1 MLMWYQDVMPI
12 STSVKVCNWHFVLP
26 YIVLLIWALSRMSL
40 VNPINKL
47 AALLVYWWAKLLSS
61 VTIEEY
67 VSYRYLELGRSSYLE
82 FISASSICNLEFSMS
97 FKQHTQQNRSCI
109 FSFFVTLFC
118 VWWVPHNV
126 WWGLRAHQTFCLMEH
141 QTFSPTLMMVR
152 LLSHIC
158 ITRPQWVNNGNHYVW
173 KEVTDIGTMIR
184 IHLKMMNTHGY
195 ITYTHWDKDHTVLLI
210 WTKRHRMMCKTNK
223 N

>member
-82 FISASSICNLEFSMS
+82 FISASSICNLEFSVS

-126 WWGLRAHQTFCLMEH
+126 WWGPRAHQTFCLMEH
-141 QTFSPTLMMVR
+141 QTFSPTLWLVR
-152 LLSHIC
+152 NYP
-158 ITRPQWVNNGNHYVW
+158 ITTWVFNCNYCLCY
-173 KEVTDIGTMIR
+173 KIPCFDAI
-184 IHLKMMNTHGY
+184 
-195 ITYTHWDKDHTVLLI
+195 
-210 WTKRHRMMCKTNK
+210 NK
-223 N
+223 I

>member
-1 MLMWYQDVMPI
+1 
-12 STSVKVCNWHFVLP
+12 
-26 YIVLLIWALSRMSL
+26 MSL

-82 FISASSICNLEFSMS
+82 FISASSICNLELSMS

-126 WWGLRAHQTFCLMEH
+126 WWGPRAHQTFCLMEH
-141 QTFSPTLMMVR
+141 QTFSPTLIMAGYQLW
-152 LLSHIC
+152 LLFEKIYFQGRGKLNFQSMS
-158 ITRPQWVNNGNHYVW
+158 PNEFG
-173 KEVTDIGTMIR
+173 EVPHTIG
-184 IHLKMMNTHGY
+184 
-195 ITYTHWDKDHTVLLI
+195 
-210 WTKRHRMMCKTNK
+210 CKTPLGTVHSVLKAITIRWSHFQSMRYKPLKLCLICRCGLPSLVAIRQENQQLALCSPSGERGTTMGYQFW
-223 N
+223 